1 MKTLFKSLKNK
12 YLTIIATVA
21 LIIVVNQT
29 IVQYSINLQSTDA
42 RMINTS
48 GRQRMLSQQISKHAQ
63 LALYRQN
70 EAANVSNMVFLK
82 NLTDEIEKTEK
93 DLILENHEFRK
104 NKSIDSL
111 LNVNDFYLTVI
122 LNSSRN
128 IIESK
133 DTVDINGYL
142 KNITEAEIPFLITMD
157 AIVNI
162 YQQEA
167 EAHIEKLK
175 KIEILLSVITILIL
189 ILEYVFIISPVFK
202 KNEALKDRNT
212 DLRASQAELKK
223 VKADLEFK
231 EVFNKI
237 FIEQA
242 PNAIVMYDN
251 KMQFMAASQQWYEDN
266 NLFGKETLGRSYYQ
280 IFPGTDDDLKA
291 IHQECLKGATNKTDE
306 AICTRKD
313 GSTQWITWD
322 IRPWYISEGIIGGL
336 LMYTAD
342 ITDIK
347 EKEKERRRIEEILDK
362 TNDIAR
368 IGTWEV
374 DTVKGEINWSRMTR
388 EIYDVPV
395 DFEPTL
401 ETAINF
407 YKKGESRNKI
417 QKAIA
422 NAVEKGTAYDVELEL
437 VSAKG
442 NEVWVRA
449 IGQAEF
455 KDGTCI
461 RLFGILQD
469 ITEIKMS
476 QQALNKANEELNA
489 IFNAGPISIIGTNT
503 EGVITHFNRGAE
515 MQLQYAAEEMIGLNT
530 PEIIHL
536 KKEVI
541 DRGDELSAIYGREIR
556 GFDAFVELAKQGKFE
571 SRKWTYVRKDGST
584 YPVQLIVTALKDEKG
599 DITGFLGLGT
609 DISEMVKNQQKLVKT
624 KNQQEKLTERL
635 TVQNKQLATFA
646 HITSHNLRAPISNLS
661 SLLNLYKISED
672 EIDKNILFEKFETV
686 IIHLSST
693 LNTLVD
699 SLKISENNNKEQE
712 NLSFKEIFEKTK
724 EIITGQIIETG
735 AKIESDFSK
744 APDILYNRTYLDSIM
759 LNLLTNALKYRSLD
773 RVAEISI
780 KTERE
785 NDHVRLSVSDNG
797 LGIDLEKHGH
807 KLFGLNKTF
816 HRHSDAKGVG
826 LYITKTQIDSMGGTI
841 SATSKV
847 NQGTVFTV
855 NF

>member
-21 LIIVVNQT
+21 LLIVVNQT
-29 IVQYSINLQSTDA
+29 IVQYSLNLQSTDA

-48 GRQRMLSQQISKHAQ
+48 GRQRMLSQQISKYAQ
-63 LALYRQN
+63 SALNKQS
-70 EAANVSNMVFLK
+70 EEANVSNMVLLK

-111 LNVNDFYLTVI
+111 FKVNDLYLTEI

-133 DTVDINGYL
+133 DTVNINGYL
-142 KNITEAEIPFLITMD
+142 KNIAEAETPFLITMD

-175 KIEILLSVITILIL
+175 KIEILLSVITLLIL

-202 KNEALKDRNT
+202 KNEFLTDRNT

-251 KMQFMAASQQWYEDN
+251 KMQFMTASQQWYEDN
-266 NLFGKETLGRSYYQ
+266 NLFGKETLGRSFYQ
-280 IFPGTDDDLKA
+280 IFPGAGDDLKA

-306 AICTRKD
+306 AAYTRKD

-347 EKEKERRRIEEILDK
+347 EKEKERRRIEEILNK

-515 MQLQYAAEEMIGLNT
+515 MQLQYAAEEMIGINS
-530 PEIIHL
+530 PAIIHMEN
-536 KKEVI
+536 EVI
-541 DRGDELSAIYGREIR
+541 QRGEELSTIYGREIQ
-556 GFDAFVELAKQGKFE
+556 GFDVFVELAKQEKFE

-609 DISEMVKNQQKLVKT
+609 DISEMVKNQQKLIKA
-624 KNQQEKLTERL
+624 KNQQEKLTGRL

-661 SLLNLYKISED
+661 SLLNLYKISDD

-686 IIHLSST
+686 ITHLSST